1 MLNYVLNLISI
12 LLEFYYI
19 FILAVEKL
27 YVNEF

>member
-12 LLEFYYI
+12 LSEFYYI